1 VVCVGEPWFPVH
13 SRLDFVAHQ
22 VHHVAQM
29 SVLKNTVR
37 RCFLAASL
45 LAACYVLAPGALV
58 VASSSSEEAL
68 RARVEEC
75 YSALQQGDWHKV
87 EKYLTKGSREVF
99 RGQTKGPLVGYRIQ
113 SIKLE
118 PDGRTASV
126 VVLVPLVTATMPRP
140 IPVSKTTL
148 WRLVNGAWYMDLL
161 PSPDPRAQE
170 WLSGAAPTPPHGRSP
185 SLFSQDL
192 KFDSTW
198 VSVGVVEDGKTRL
211 ARFTFTNVST
221 HAVTLSEFQLG
232 CDCLRLKTGQKEYQP
247 GQTATLEFE
256 FDPSRFGVDTE
267 ESFNQGVMIKTEPGG
282 AYVKLT
288 IAALVAPA
296 PKPPAK
302 P

>member
-1 VVCVGEPWFPVH
+1 MVRVGEPWFPVH

-68 RARVEEC
+68 RARVEQC

-126 VVLVPLVTATMPRP
+126 VVLVPLVAAMMPKP
-140 IPVSKTTL
+140 IPVPQTTL
-148 WRLVNGAWYMDLL
+148 WRLVNRAWYMELY
-161 PSPDPRAQE
+161 PTPDPSAQQ
-170 WLSGAAPTPPHGRSP
+170 WLFDTAPTTPHAQSSP
-185 SLFSQDL
+185 LFSKDL
-192 KFDSTW
+192 KFESTW
-198 VSVGVVEDGKTRL
+198 CSLGNVESGATPV
-211 ARFTFTNVST
+211 ARFHFTNVST
-221 HAVTLSEFQLG
+221 HSVTLDDIQLG
-232 CDCLRLKTGQKEYQP
+232 CDCLRLKTQPKEYKP
-247 GQTATLEFE
+247 GESGTLEIE
-256 FDPSRFGVDTE
+256 FDPASLGFTVE
-267 ESFNQGVMIKTEPGG
+267 ESFSQAVVLKTEPGG
-282 AYVKLT
+282 MYVKLT